1 MTISPQRDRL
11 ALHCGNSGSHPAVPA
26 RILASWKRCAD
37 RGLPP
42 DMLEVPHTGDIDTD
56 SPLVRLATPVLRAL
70 QASLSDE
77 PVSVMI
83 SEADGTVVGR
93 FCSDRTILAALDEV
107 ALAPGSTY
115 SEAAVGTNGF
125 GLALVDDRAGLVQG
139 PDHYSE
145 QLAAFTCAGTPLHDP
160 VTGDVVGALSLTT
173 WSLRRHDL
181 LMALA
186 AQTAMNIEAR
196 MAGQSGAASVRQLD
210 GYLRAIA
217 DRRDG
222 SMDPGPRLR
231 PVRLNLRHEHARSPS
246 LSKGKWVAASTS
258 SAISRRVA
266 RSSPRQFGSAGSAG
280 TWWPGTDRAPGRPR

>member
-1 MTISPQRDRL
+1 MTISPERDSL
-11 ALHCGNSGSHPAVPA
+11 SFHCGKAESDPAVPA
-26 RILASWKRCAD
+26 RILASWRRCAE
-37 RGLPP
+37 RGLAQ
-42 DMLEVPHTGDIDTD
+42 DTLEVPHTGDVDTD

-70 QASLSDE
+70 QASLADE

-93 FCSDRTILAALDEV
+93 FCSDREILAALDEV

-125 GLALVDDRAGLVQG
+125 GLALVDDRASLVQG
-139 PDHYSE
+139 RDHYSE
-145 QLAAFTCAGTPLHDP
+145 PLAAFTCAGTPLHDP

-222 SMDPGPRLR
+222 STDAAGPRLTALE
-231 PVRLNLRHEHARSPS
+231 RLEREAMIDALTRRGGRVTEASRDLGLSRATAYRRIRHYRIDLES
-246 LSKGKWVAASTS
+246 
-258 SAISRRVA
+258 
-266 RSSPRQFGSAGSAG
+266 F
-280 TWWPGTDRAPGRPR
+280 